1 MIEQNDEAPKS
12 CKHTQN
18 TGINIQMS
26 EEKSKVKPKSRVLIL
41 AYGKTSFTHRLV
53 GVVAHRLCRMWKVD
67 GSMRGER
74 HFEDV

>member
-1 MIEQNDEAPKS
+1 
-12 CKHTQN
+12 
-18 TGINIQMS
+18 MS